1 MGLFKKINKS
11 TTKNAIKKI
20 NAQVLLAR
28 CKKSKQLY
36 GITIEQVSGNAWE
49 MKYSYFIDEVRA
61 KSEGF
66 DKTVVNAD
74 CHPAKNYPGCPCCG
88 SMGYVKCN
96 SCGKLTC
103 WNGENR
109 SKCAWC
115 NEKLN
120 DIAYRGAMDILTGA
134 D

>member
-66 DKTVVNAD
+66 DKTVVILQ
-74 CHPAKNYPGCPCCG
+74 KIIL
-88 SMGYVKCN
+88 VV
-96 SCGKLTC
+96 LVVV
-103 WNGENR
+103 
-109 SKCAWC
+109 AW
-115 NEKLN
+115 
-120 DIAYRGAMDILTGA
+120 DM
-134 D
+134 